1 MANMLVVYYSSWG
14 HVEQMAYAQAEGV
27 AKVEGMKVV
36 VKRVA
41 ELVPPDIARQFN
53 FKLDQPAPV
62 ADPGELG
69 DYDGILFGTPT
80 RFGNMC
86 AQMRNFLDQTGPLW
100 AKNALLGKVAK
111 RLHLHSEP
119 AWRAGNY
126 DYVLPH
132 DATASRDDHRG
143 PAVHGAWHHDPEGG
157 DRRYALW
164 REQHYRS
171 RRGVADADRTRARD
185 VPVPGR
191 TRRVHRARPRRR
203 PRGREAMNPEL
214 TGKTQAAGRDEA
226 TPFRFY
232 DNRQKYLAFVNTC
245 NEKSAVAQRAAIE
258 LRHVRPTP
266 PALRIFDAGM
276 GDATVLSRIMRHAHA
291 QVPTVPLMV
300 VAKEISLEDVR
311 LGLEKMPDRFLEHP
325 PTVLVIT
332 NLNYSEAPRLMPRD
346 IHSAAALNWH
356 EVRLKGQTSHD
367 YAAQIEEL
375 ATTLAFGWQT
385 KPSPKTGNPVYV
397 RPSVLVVYRED
408 HKFLLDRVIP
418 KPGQTF
424 ESYDLIIASQ
434 PWRAR
439 MSAKF
444 KAEKVLAP
452 LSRSLAPNGRLLI
465 IQSYGRDPALEI
477 VQKLWPDENPFKVD
491 RRQLLAALKTELGR
505 EASEFNLAAPA
516 DDKAIFRYEMHT
528 LPNEIGDRIG
538 TSTLFA
544 AWNAAIYVN
553 QIEEERLDEV
563 VTTGAYLDATQ
574 SVLQKHGGL
583 WFNDE
588 TFVVTRRQK

>member
-1 MANMLVVYYSSWG
+1 MANMLVLYYSSWG

-27 AKVEGMKVV
+27 AKVEGTNVV

-41 ELVPPDIARQFN
+41 ELVPPDVARQFN

-100 AKNALLGKVAK
+100 ARNALLGKVAGVFTCTQSQHGGQETTITSFHTTL
-111 RLHLHSEP
+111 LHHGMIIVGLPYTAPGITTMKEVTGGTPYGASSITGHGDESRMPTALELGMCRFQGEHV
-119 AWRAGNY
+119 ARIVRDLVAGRAG
-126 DYVLPH
+126 
-132 DATASRDDHRG
+132 G
-143 PAVHGAWHHDPEGG
+143 
-157 DRRYALW
+157 
-164 REQHYRS
+164 Q
-171 RRGVADADRTRARD
+171 
-185 VPVPGR
+185 
-191 TRRVHRARPRRR
+191 
-203 PRGREAMNPEL
+203 AMNPEL
-214 TGKTQAAGRDEA
+214 TAKSQAAGRDDA

-258 LRHVRPTP
+258 LKHVRPTP

-291 QVPTVPLMV
+291 QAPTVPLMV

-452 LSRSLAPNGRLLI
+452 LSRSLAPNGRLLV
-465 IQSYGRDPALEI
+465 IQSYGHDPALEI

-505 EASEFNLAAPA
+505 EASEFNLTAPA

-574 SVLQKHGGL
+574 SVLQKHSGL